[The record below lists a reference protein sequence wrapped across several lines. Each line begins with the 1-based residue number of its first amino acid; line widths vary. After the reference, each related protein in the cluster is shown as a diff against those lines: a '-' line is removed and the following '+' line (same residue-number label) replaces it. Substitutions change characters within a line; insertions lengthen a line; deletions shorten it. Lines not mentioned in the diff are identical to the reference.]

1 VRTCPTHQR
10 RMVVADADRAYGI
23 TYWVCPEWPACH
35 EGFHDGPEI
44 DEIMRRENPAEV
56 PR

>member
-1 VRTCPTHQR
+1 
-10 RMVVADADRAYGI
+10 MVVADADRAYGI